1 VRHKIASQYSHIAQ
15 YAPPIPAP
23 TSRISLPYH
32 SLRPPTPTTAHTIKP
47 YASMSRMQLRTNRTT
62 NNPGLVDLPNKRR
75 SASDV
80 AAETSK
86 KREAAAAKAS
96 KKREQEARV
105 ASLEKEIKTAQRE
118 ALRAR
123 VKKTFPAPQIDED
136 EVEEVRLCYPM
147 YGLVPAIHLTLFRP
161 PVPLSPQPA
170 SRTRGT
176 GRRGRRQR
184 WSQSTVGALSRRRR
198 LPGVSRTTIPIHRSN
213 PITDRQDQP
222 PLRLTHR
229 HRHGDNGQ
237 TPGPGQSKT

>member
-1 VRHKIASQYSHIAQ
+1 
-15 YAPPIPAP
+15 
-23 TSRISLPYH
+23 
-32 SLRPPTPTTAHTIKP
+32 
-47 YASMSRMQLRTNRTT
+47 MQLRTNRTT

-147 YGLVPAIHLTLFRP
+147 HRLVPAIHLTLFRP
-161 PVPLSPQPA
+161 PVPLSPRPA

-184 WSQSTVGALSRRRR
+184 WSQSTVGALSRRR
-198 LPGVSRTTIPIHRSN
+198 LPGVSRTTIFVHRSN
-213 PITDRQDQP
+213 PIIDCQGSATSPTHPQP
-222 PLRLTHR
+222 PTWGQRTNPGAWPKQDVTLLLPTLSLRTFPTRRAILMTNQR
-229 HRHGDNGQ
+229 RNQG
-237 TPGPGQSKT
+237 TIWSSLALRPIA